1 MRNNVEGLSPKFFIF
16 LTMLLDII
24 NLGIKTLIFLRYNI
38 CALRIIY
45 SA

>member
-24 NLGIKTLIFLRYNI
+24 NLGIKTLIFLSLQYLCLANN
-38 CALRIIY
+38 L
-45 SA
+45 